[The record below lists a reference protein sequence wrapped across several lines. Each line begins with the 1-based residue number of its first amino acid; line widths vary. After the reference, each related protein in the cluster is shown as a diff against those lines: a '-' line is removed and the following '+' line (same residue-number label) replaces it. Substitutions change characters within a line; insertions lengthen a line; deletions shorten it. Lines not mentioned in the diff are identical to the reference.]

1 LTSSSKNGRKT
12 LKSDFFLASC
22 QLSYPLDFAFAKDST
37 NLGSKFFAL
46 LNSLIKRLMFL
57 SFP

>member
-1 LTSSSKNGRKT
+1 MRNLTSSSKNGRKT

-46 LNSLIKRLMFL
+46 LNSLI
-57 SFP
+57 